1 MKVLVAT
8 DLLASMLLHK
18 DYVDGMDILFM
29 WFRKLRI
36 ACYMDISSLMVLTHF
51 TGAEQLQMLHDFRL
65 IKEIPP
71 TTDNIQILKKTYVN
85 KDVGLNNIGEKT
97 LLPNLSW
104 LDSGYVDFIITE
116 NAALFELARRINLD
130 NRVYGI
136 ENFIEKCTIEHRD
149 VDPTKGVIVK
159 EVKLGSLS
167 LHDVFFASFIK
178 DYSPYYYQW
187 FSEKSND
194 KVYVSKD
201 THGNIKAILK
211 LKTENEYE
219 DYSNIIPVFSP
230 ARRLKI
236 SSFKV
241 DYTGQRIGERFMLII
256 FQCALK
262 ENVREIYVTIFNNSQ
277 QKKRLVNLLSDF
289 GFSYY
294 GVKEKNEEIY
304 VKRMLPSIVLSER
317 ENFPFVK
324 YHHSAFLIPIHHE
337 YSKDLLPKV
346 DLYFDKNDI
355 EPYKCSIKKVITLY
369 ANDPRIQKGSVLLF
383 YNMTREIKERG
394 IIAIGVVESV
404 YRNIK
409 SENQYVLRCRKRS
422 VLDDERLKKCWQ
434 RKDSQKDLVIVEFL
448 YNYSFGD
455 TFIPEIR
462 VSQCGLDLS
471 TIRHQTPL
479 YLTKRQYKQIIK
491 GTDYEKNIDFD

>member
-36 ACYMDISSLMVLTHF
+36 ACYMDFSSLMVLTHF

-104 LDSGYVDFIITE
+104 LDSGHVDFIITE
-116 NAALFELARRINLD
+116 NVALFELARRINLD
-130 NRVYGI
+130 NRVYSI

-194 KVYVSKD
+194 NVYVSKD

-304 VKRMLPSIVLSER
+304 VKR
-317 ENFPFVK
+317 
-324 YHHSAFLIPIHHE
+324 
-337 YSKDLLPKV
+337 
-346 DLYFDKNDI
+346 
-355 EPYKCSIKKVITLY
+355 
-369 ANDPRIQKGSVLLF
+369 IQ
-383 YNMTREIKERG
+383 
-394 IIAIGVVESV
+394 
-404 YRNIK
+404 
-409 SENQYVLRCRKRS
+409 
-422 VLDDERLKKCWQ
+422 
-434 RKDSQKDLVIVEFL
+434 
-448 YNYSFGD
+448 
-455 TFIPEIR
+455 
-462 VSQCGLDLS
+462 VSQV
-471 TIRHQTPL
+471 P
-479 YLTKRQYKQIIK
+479 
-491 GTDYEKNIDFD
+491 